1 MMSASVL
8 GVCLLSS
15 SISAQ
20 PVPDAL
26 DVLISSR
33 VKSEELQ
40 LLASQ
45 VTAMRMVDRGQLPAG
60 SLAGADSAASYLA
73 AQGFFSLPVVADLTG
88 RQLRVWVTSEMF
100 GLESLRASNEIM
112 AGTLRSDGR
121 EPNTFGELPKEVQ
134 ARVNQGIT
142 SIFQDQLEPGE
153 SMRVK
158 GDFKLSWGGQV
169 EMRLSWR
176 SQSGSHKEYELQRK
190 DLPLAP
196 VEVLPNAVEGAP
208 GLGAARVVSLAP
220 AGASLSPSAWVDLWA
235 MTSQAVEEEV
245 VRLRQASRLLR
256 AQLQEK
262 LVRDGS
268 IPDASI
274 VGRSPAGAPSWVE
287 PLLVSAVQMLGWAD
301 AYGADQAAKEVQ
313 IQQLQVEPILF
324 FRVQH
329 QGRTIILPFEL

>member
-1 MMSASVL
+1 
-8 GVCLLSS
+8 
-15 SISAQ
+15 
-20 PVPDAL
+20 
-26 DVLISSR
+26 
-33 VKSEELQ
+33 
-40 LLASQ
+40 
-45 VTAMRMVDRGQLPAG
+45 
-60 SLAGADSAASYLA
+60 
-73 AQGFFSLPVVADLTG
+73 
-88 RQLRVWVTSEMF
+88 
-100 GLESLRASNEIM
+100 
-112 AGTLRSDGR
+112 
-121 EPNTFGELPKEVQ
+121 
-134 ARVNQGIT
+134 
-142 SIFQDQLEPGE
+142 
-153 SMRVK
+153 
-158 GDFKLSWGGQV
+158 
-169 EMRLSWR
+169 
-176 SQSGSHKEYELQRK
+176 
-190 DLPLAP
+190 
-196 VEVLPNAVEGAP
+196 
-208 GLGAARVVSLAP
+208 
-220 AGASLSPSAWVDLWA
+220 